1 MKPNRLVTLYNK
13 DGTRTVLA
21 SIISILIG
29 LLLEGKSIPK
39 GGEMLI
45 EKAPALP
52 IHSIRK
58 VISHIIG
65 VHLLLLRVNLII
77 AMYHDPAKFLFP

>member
-1 MKPNRLVTLYNK
+1 
-13 DGTRTVLA
+13 
-21 SIISILIG
+21 
-29 LLLEGKSIPK
+29 
-39 GGEMLI
+39 MLI

-58 VISHIIG
+58 VISHIMG